1 MLEEKNE
8 MINMEDTKRK
18 ILIASFFVALMLTLP
33 LTTVAGD
40 PSSILDNERTEET
53 DRIMSSSVVDPSALI
68 MPYDI
73 IDFST
78 ITQEQAIEMLEMAL
92 EQLSSEYGDD
102 PETQQLISMIR
113 VELSSFTENE
123 EGTLEGESLLCVLL
137 LFMIVRRIAM
147 ILGITI
153 EEVWM
158 ALNGYM
164 SPEAFLLDMLRKIR
178 HSAILVLLVTAYIV
192 LCIDDEGGSSCA
204 STLASYNVL
213 TIEDLQTVM
222 IQVDCGCTGSEGS
235 PTNS

>member
-1 MLEEKNE
+1 

-40 PSSILDNERTEET
+40 PSSLLGTERTEET
-53 DRIMSSSVVDPSALI
+53 DNIMSSAIVDPSTVI
-68 MPYDI
+68 MLYDI
-73 IDFST
+73 IDPST

-113 VELSSFTENE
+113 VELSYFKENQ
-123 EGTLEGESLLCVLL
+123 EGDPEDSSLLCALL
-137 LFMIVRRIAM
+137 LFMIVRRIAWV
-147 ILGITI
+147 LGIQL
-153 EEVWM
+153 EQVWE
-158 ALNGYM
+158 LINGYG
-164 SPEAFLLDMLRKIR
+164 SLESFILHLIAKLRYSVVI
-178 HSAILVLLVTAYIV
+178 VLLAIAYYVI
-192 LCIDDEGGSSCA
+192 CIDEDGGSSCA

-213 TIEDLQTVM
+213 TIEDLQTFIM
-222 IQVDCGCTGSEGS
+222 QVDCGCMGSEGS